1 MPVLEHRRADAPPSA
16 TGPRR
21 GRTSGRPGV
30 CCSRSG
36 MDLGSAAGTGGTFI
50 SLSDSEQRCYS
61 GLYALCQPD
70 STGKPA
76 AGKVAELFRASQLPA
91 ETLHQVSL
99 RGFRRRP
106 WTRVSGTLW
115 GSARSRISD
124 FCCVWMYSM
133 LQCVQERVK
142 LRDLLVL
149 RGHVCTVMLSDGNT
163 GTLIC
168 VGTMDEWVPYSFS
181 KTLKWVS

>member
-1 MPVLEHRRADAPPSA
+1 MVVWRLCAVGCGTERDSANLHLSSQPARVCSCVPVLEHRRADAPPSA

-36 MDLGSAAGTGGTFI
+36 MDQGSAAGTGGTFI

-99 RGFRRRP
+99 RGFHRRP
-106 WTRVSGTLW
+106 
-115 GSARSRISD
+115 
-124 FCCVWMYSM
+124 
-133 LQCVQERVK
+133 
-142 LRDLLVL
+142 
-149 RGHVCTVMLSDGNT
+149 
-163 GTLIC
+163 
-168 VGTMDEWVPYSFS
+168 
-181 KTLKWVS
+181 